1 MPFTSKRNKDGKGG
15 AWTCQLYFDYNA
27 DGPGTGNYYTD
38 PELKMKLKDY
48 IGENEVIVRVSY
60 FKHPLYGIQLSSV
73 FLHHAFVVFKT
84 EHWWWSI
91 EKNSEGITIQRAK
104 KIKNV
109 RDKYR
114 QERRTVYWWN
124 PFSTPTLVKETP
136 GKQKR
141 FGRSSSFFGPKI
153 SFIGNTIGCS
163 ATAKDLQVLS
173 GVGANLFIHINM
185 FLCQIFA

>member
-1 MPFTSKRNKDGKGG
+1 MSPSPSKQNKDFKGG

-27 DGPGTGNYYTD
+27 DEPGNGNYYTD

-48 IGENEVIVRVSY
+48 IGENEVITRVSY
-60 FKHPLYGIQLSSV
+60 FTHPLHGAQLSSV
-73 FLHHAFVVFKT
+73 VLHHAFVVFKT

-104 KIKNV
+104 KRKNV

-114 QERRTVYWWN
+114 QERRTVYWWK

-136 GKQKR
+136 GKQK
-141 FGRSSSFFGPKI
+141 
-153 SFIGNTIGCS
+153 TIREVIQFLW
-163 ATAKDLQVLS
+163 AKDFLYREYHWLLS
-173 GVGANLFIHINM
+173 N
-185 FLCQIFA
+185 CQRFACAFWGRC